1 MFNGGL
7 AGSDPNEVRKHV
19 EELAAA
25 GIPPS
30 KHVPTLYAVGA
41 HLLTSENRIQVH
53 ADKTGGEVEFV
64 LIWHEGHI
72 YVTVGSD
79 HTDFW
84 LEKHSSPKAKNVC
97 QNVISSRAWRL
108 RDVEEHFGQLILESE
123 VRVDGKWRL
132 YQRDQAGALL
142 GPDYWVDRLAS
153 RVETTEGLVF
163 FSGTISAL
171 DGLVSGDAYRVRM
184 IDPVFNR
191 TLAHEYRCT
200 IISGMED
207 F

>member
-1 MFNGGL
+1 MQ
-7 AGSDPNEVRKHV
+7 KHI
-19 EELAAA
+19 EELAAV

-30 KHVPTLYAVGA
+30 KHIPTLYAVGA
-41 HLLTSENRIQVH
+41 HLLTTDDHIQVH

-64 LIWHEGHI
+64 LIWHCGEI

-84 LEKHSSPKAKNVC
+84 LEQYSSPKAKNVC
-97 QNVISSRAWRL
+97 QNVISPRVWCL
-108 RDVEEHFGQLILESE
+108 HDIKEHFSQLILESE
-123 VRVDGKWRL
+123 VRFDGKWRL
-132 YQRDQAGALL
+132 YQREQAGALL
-142 GPDYWVDRLAS
+142 GPGYWIDRLAS

-171 DGLVSGDAYRVRM
+171 DGIVSGDAYRIRM
-184 IDPVFNR
+184 IDPILDR

-200 IISGMED
+200 IISGMEN